1 MQSSNNIPVESY
13 KKLYDGDYSNF
24 KEFSEDIKIL
34 LRPLNSLAIHI
45 LEGTISVTKMRRG
58 PKTNYR
64 QEGRITTS
72 VELLHSAIRTYE
84 RAGNTDV
91 VSLLAST
98 LIGCSE
104 KVISTIDAI
113 AKDHSE
119 SKEAERLKTPQKFYP
134 RSVIHSSGEL
144 DEEIPWG
151 ELIEA
156 VESDESYEKRKGDNI
171 WATPNFALG

>member
-1 MQSSNNIPVESY
+1 MQSNTNIPVESY

-24 KEFSEDIKIL
+24 KEFSEDIKVL
-34 LRPLNSLAIHI
+34 LRPINSLAVHI
-45 LEGTISVTKMRRG
+45 LEGTISVTKMKRG

-72 VELLHSAIRTYE
+72 VELLHSVIRTYE
-84 RAGNTDV
+84 RAGKTDV
-91 VSLLAST
+91 VSLLADN
-98 LIGCSE
+98 LIGCS
-104 KVISTIDAI
+104 KQVIQTIDAI

-119 SKEAERLKTPQKFYP
+119 SREAERLQNPNQFYP
-134 RSVIHSSGEL
+134 RSVMHSSGEL

-156 VESDESYEKRKGDNI
+156 VESDESYEKRKEIKSGQLTSLI
-171 WATPNFALG
+171 L

>member
-1 MQSSNNIPVESY
+1 MQSNTNIPVESY

-24 KEFSEDIKIL
+24 KEFSDDIKIL
-34 LRPLNSLAIHI
+34 LRPVNSLAIHI
-45 LEGTISVTKMRRG
+45 LEGTISVTKMKRG

-64 QEGRITTS
+64 QEGRIPTS

-91 VSLLAST
+91 VSLLADT
-98 LIGCSE
+98 LIGCS
-104 KVISTIDAI
+104 KQVIQTIDAI

-119 SKEAERLKTPQKFYP
+119 SEEAKRLQNPNQFYP
-134 RSVIHSSGEL
+134 RSVLHSAGEL

-151 ELIEA
+151 ELIEGR
-156 VESDESYEKRKGDNI
+156 EELPPPQTLHG
-171 WATPNFALG
+171 